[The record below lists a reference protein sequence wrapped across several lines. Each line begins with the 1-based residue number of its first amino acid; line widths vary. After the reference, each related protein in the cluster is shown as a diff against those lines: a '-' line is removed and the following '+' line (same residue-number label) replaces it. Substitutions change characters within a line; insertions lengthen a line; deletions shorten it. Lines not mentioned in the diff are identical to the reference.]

1 MCVCDVCVCDV
12 CVCHKPLQS
21 FEFQQV
27 SATSRLPKGMQE
39 GFSGVCVCVT
49 QPFAK
54 LQVPTSKRHQQAAQG
69 HAGGLQYVC
78 VSHNPLQSFEFQQV
92 SATSRLPKGMQ
103 EGFSV
108 CVCVCVCVTQPFA
121 KC

>member
-1 MCVCDVCVCDV
+1 MVCVCV
-12 CVCHKPLQS
+12 SHNPLQS
-21 FEFQQV
+21 FKFQQV

-39 GFSGVCVCVT
+39 GFSVCVCVC
-49 QPFAK
+49 
-54 LQVPTSKRHQQAAQG
+54 VC
-69 HAGGLQYVC
+69 VC

-108 CVCVCVCVTQPFA
+108 CVCVCHTTLCKA
-121 KC
+121 SSSNK